1 MNRLVTFGL
10 TMLAGAALGAAAVQR
25 LYAQT
30 KPPISQITEI
40 DAMLG

>member
-10 TMLAGAALGAAAVQR
+10 TMLAGTALGAAAVQGF
-25 LYAQT
+25 YAQT

-40 DAMLG
+40 NAMLG